1 MKLIKMHLT
10 SARWV
15 KRHRQGDKPKLAR
28 YTFKKNLPEPS
39 LNQTDH
45 GSFVAWWQV
54 SQRGHAHAKSG
65 WNHRHRVLDG
75 TLQKQMSTDT
85 FSGASIMQAAQRDSR
100 FVTLFSTYGNTKLNN
115 LIQLA
120 KDELSMARVGVS
132 GPKWARLRFRKAYF
146 NAKPNGWS
154 MRGLVNWAY
163 GRDICTEPYADHPH
177 IGAKN
182 WPGALFSA
190 GQ

>member
-1 MKLIKMHLT
+1 MKFFMMSLT
-10 SARWV
+10 SARWIN
-15 KRHRQGDKPKLAR
+15 RHRRGCTKE
-28 YTFKKNLPEPS
+28 YSFVKNLCEPHLVETEHNS
-39 LNQTDH
+39 YIP
-45 GSFVAWWQV
+45 WWQV
-54 SQRGHAHAKSG
+54 SERGINQAKSG

-75 TLQKQMSTDT
+75 TVQKQTTSDT
-85 FSGASIMQAAQRDSR
+85 FSGAGIKHANQRDCR
-100 FVTLFSTYGNTKLNN
+100 YVTLFSAVGSTKLIN

-146 NAKPNGWS
+146 NSRPNGWS
-154 MRGLVNWAY
+154 MRGLVNWSY
-163 GRDICTEPYADHPH
+163 GRVFCTEPFPDHPH
-177 IGAKN
+177 AGAKN